1 MILRKKMKNKRRGLC
16 AKDHQSF
23 VPQSSS
29 TLALAFAPRD
39 FLGERGDLGEL
50 PWLPQSPKPP
60 EVLILA
66 TGADVGGRRDLQLD
80 KAQQRQSCNAP
91 TWVYTPV
98 IEVT

>member
-1 MILRKKMKNKRRGLC
+1 MKNKRRGLR

-66 TGADVGGRRDLQLD
+66 TGADVGADVVVL
-80 KAQQRQSCNAP
+80 C
-91 TWVYTPV
+91 TP
-98 IEVT
+98 IESNPPKLLP